1 MGYPLPWLLFYTC
14 VPLRSLSPIFPVR
27 SSALLSCVPHAM
39 AISVSPTVPCLLRRS
54 RLRHVFEP
62 QRMESA
68 PSSWWIRVCGVI
80 NLICMAFYL
89 HWRFTRSLIGV
100 NNIIWAY
107 IFLGSECIM
116 AIGMIVGHSSR
127 SFPVHRE
134 KVGRFELRTCTC
146 IVCIYAT

>member
-1 MGYPLPWLLFYTC
+1 M
-14 VPLRSLSPIFPVR
+14 
-27 SSALLSCVPHAM
+27 
-39 AISVSPTVPCLLRRS
+39 
-54 RLRHVFEP
+54 FEP
-62 QRMESA
+62 QRTESA
-68 PSSWWIRVCGVI
+68 PSSWWIRVCGII

-100 NNIIWAY
+100 SNIIWAY

-134 KVGRFELRTCTC
+134 KVKL
-146 IVCIYAT
+146 